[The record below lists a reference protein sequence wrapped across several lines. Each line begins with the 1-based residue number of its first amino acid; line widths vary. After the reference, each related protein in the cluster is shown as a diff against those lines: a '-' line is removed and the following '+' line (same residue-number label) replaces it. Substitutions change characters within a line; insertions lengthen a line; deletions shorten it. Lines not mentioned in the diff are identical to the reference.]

1 MYKEKIDYKIIG
13 NGKNILVIEVGIGNS
28 YYDWYPLVEKLKKEF
43 LIILYHRGG
52 YGKSSLLEKERTTR
66 NIAKEL
72 KNFLQSIN
80 ITEKFIL
87 LGHSF
92 GGLCVQQYAKMYPND
107 LKAIVLLDSTSYD
120 LIELENLNTPVIN
133 ANVSI
138 EKMIEY
144 MNNSSI
150 KNEEEL
156 KNENRNLFEKYKT
169 YITDDEMKDVIDF
182 YSNPSLYKVVAN
194 EFSNWIKDGEDI
206 KSIVTSLN
214 IPLKVIARDSNVEI
228 KNWINYDVPKE
239 EAILHEKK
247 WRELQ
252 KELISLSS
260 DSELII
266 ANNSG
271 HLIYRERE
279 EIIIECLEH
288 LIK

>member
-1 MYKEKIDYKIIG
+1 MNKEKVDYKIIR

-43 LIILYHRGG
+43 VIILYHRGG
-52 YGKSSLLEKERTTR
+52 YGKSSLIEKERTTR

-107 LKAIVLLDSTSYD
+107 LKAIVLLDSTSYN
-120 LIELENLNTPVIN
+120 LLELENLNTPIIN

-156 KNENRNLFEKYKT
+156 KSENRNLFEKYKI
-169 YITDDEMKDVIDF
+169 YIKDDEMKDVIDF
-182 YSNPSLYKVVAN
+182 YSNPSLYKVIAN
-194 EFSNWIKDGEDI
+194 EFSNWIKNGEDI
-206 KSIVTSLN
+206 KSISKSLD
-214 IPLKVIARDSNVEI
+214 IPLKVIARDSDVEI
-228 KNWINYDVPKE
+228 KNWINYDIPSE
-239 EAILHEKK
+239 EAILHEYK

-252 KELISLSS
+252 EGLTSLSS
-260 DSELII
+260 DGELII
-266 ANNSG
+266 ADNSG
-271 HLIYRERE
+271 HLIHRERE
-279 EIIIECLEH
+279 EIVIECLEH